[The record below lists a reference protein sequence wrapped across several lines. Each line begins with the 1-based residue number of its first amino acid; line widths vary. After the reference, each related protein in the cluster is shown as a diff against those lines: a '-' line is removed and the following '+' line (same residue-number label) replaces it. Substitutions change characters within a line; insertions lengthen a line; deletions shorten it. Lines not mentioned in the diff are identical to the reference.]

1 MTDKPAPKRRPSS
14 VSRDVT
20 LGGQTLKLIY
30 DFKAVARLEDA
41 YDLPLAKLGERF
53 SKVEDIRVRDLMRLL
68 WAGLATHH
76 EAISQDQVLT
86 MLDAEVAAGTP
97 VEQIL
102 GDAFAAWDA
111 SAGGE
116 EAAPPSDPPTAA

>member
-14 VSRDVT
+14 VSRDVN

-53 SKVEDIRVRDLMRLL
+53 SKVEDIRVRDLMRLV

-76 EAISQDQVLT
+76 ESISQDQVLT

-116 EAAPPSDPPTAA
+116 EAAPHSDPPTAA